1 MEHFYFITK
10 SFCFFTNL
18 CFSEWEKKKKYEMV
32 SPVSVCFLSKGIFF
46 NCQHCGFVWG
56 FLLCLSIRQYYK
68 PFLQDDRH
76 KHILPFYPLK
86 NCWHLW
92 KQYCPTL
99 RHFPA
104 TWRHYLTVQHQPYNS
119 TLLLVSFPSQL
130 KGLHSSTELYV
141 QRMI

>member
-1 MEHFYFITK
+1 MRWYYQLVFVSWAKE
-10 SFCFFTNL
+10 FF
-18 CFSEWEKKKKYEMV
+18 F
-32 SPVSVCFLSKGIFF
+32 FF
-46 NCQHCGFVWG
+46 NCQHCEFVWG

-99 RHFPA
+99 RHFPV

-119 TLLLVSFPSQL
+119 TLNYWWAFPLSSKVCTPAQSSVA
-130 KGLHSSTELYV
+130 KGWSNPTPFQTWVLQDWKLPHGLPVT
-141 QRMI
+141 